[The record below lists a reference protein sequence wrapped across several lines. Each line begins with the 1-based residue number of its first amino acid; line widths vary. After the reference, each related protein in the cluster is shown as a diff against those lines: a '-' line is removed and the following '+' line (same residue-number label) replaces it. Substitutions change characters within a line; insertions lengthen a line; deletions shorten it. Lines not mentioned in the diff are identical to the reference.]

1 MTDNEFK
8 EKESFLAKAESFLAQ
23 GLYQTA
29 QDLALDRLTRFPV
42 DADARIIVCHAWT
55 RMGKLD
61 KVKQMLREVDEAIL
75 SMSRIY
81 ARMGDIC
88 RQSGLNS
95 EAVAF
100 YRKFITLNPDSSLAE
115 SVSEKLN
122 SLLSS
127 QEQTDISEEET
138 DMEERRP
145 VPGLKTV
152 TMAEL
157 YLKQGH
163 PDLAQEVLEE
173 CLKKDPANQ
182 RAAAMLG
189 DIQARVDIK
198 TTKASRCAPD
208 EVVCKLSRWLNNMHR
223 LRGHAA

>member
-29 QDLALDRLTRFPV
+29 QDLALDRLARFPV
-42 DADARIIVCHAWT
+42 DVDARIIVCHAWT

-95 EAVAF
+95 EAVVF
-100 YRKFITLNPDSSLAE
+100 YRKFITLNPDSSIVE
-115 SVSEKLN
+115 SVSEKLD

-157 YLKQGH
+157 YLNQGH

-173 CLKKDPANQ
+173 ILKKDPANQ
-182 RAAAMLG
+182 RAAAMLRNLH
-189 DIQARVDIK
+189 ARAAIT
-198 TTKASRCAPD
+198 TTKASHRAPD
-208 EVVCKLSRWLNNMHR
+208 EIVCELSRWLNNVHR
-223 LRGHAA
+223 LKSHAA

>member
-1 MTDNEFK
+1 MTDGEFK
-8 EKESFLAKAESFLAQ
+8 EKESFLAKAESFLAR

-29 QDLALDRLTRFPV
+29 QDLAMDWLTRFPA

-88 RQSGLNS
+88 RQSRLNG
-95 EAVAF
+95 EAVTF
-100 YRKFITLNPDSSLAE
+100 YRKFIALNPGSPLAK
-115 SVSEKLN
+115 SVSEKLD

-127 QEQTDISEEET
+127 LEQTVLPEEEI
-138 DMEERRP
+138 DMVDRRP
-145 VPGLKTV
+145 MPGLKTV

-163 PDLAQEVLEE
+163 PDMARGVLEE

-189 DIQARVDIK
+189 DIQAMADIK
-198 TTKASRCAPD
+198 TTKASRRAPG
-208 EVVCKLSRWLNNMHR
+208 EVVRELSRWLNNMHR